1 MNSVLV
7 VGRNSYL
14 AGGLVAAAPRDRLRL
29 AHHGA
34 IDDPDLLDG
43 VGCVV
48 SFAKD
53 PAIASPDYPL
63 ERDPDVRLARRLG
76 DRDADVRFVMVST
89 RKVYAP
95 SALPLAEDAPLGPTD
110 AYGRNKL
117 AVEERLRALLGVERL
132 TVLRV
137 ANVFGDEG
145 RLPGRRT
152 FMAQVLERLRREDR
166 IVFDMSPLTPRD
178 FLPVEAFGRIAA
190 AVALDPPGG
199 VLNVGS
205 GIALAAGRL
214 AHWVLMGYGRG
225 RLVAASGVER
235 DGFVLDVRRLTDR
248 YGTPCSYDDLRRT
261 CIGLGRRLAT
271 ETAT

>member
-1 MNSVLV
+1 VNSVLV
-7 VGRNSYL
+7 LGRNSYL
-14 AGGLVAAAPRDRLRL
+14 AGGLIAAAPRERLRL

-34 IDDPDLLDG
+34 IDDPGLLDG

-53 PAIASPDYPL
+53 PAITSPDYRPDD
-63 ERDPDVRLARRLG
+63 DPDVRLARRLG
-76 DRDADVRFVMVST
+76 DRGDIRFVMVST

-117 AVEERLRALLGVERL
+117 AVEERLRTLLGERRL

-137 ANVFGDEG
+137 ANVFGDE

-152 FMAQVLERLRREDR
+152 FMAQALGRLAREDR

-199 VLNVGS
+199 VLNAGS
-205 GIALAAGRL
+205 GIPLAAGRL
-214 AHWVLMGYGRG
+214 AHWVLLGYGRG

-235 DGFVLDVRRLTDR
+235 DGFVLDVRRLTAR
-248 YGTPCSYDDLRRT
+248 YGPPCSYDDLRRT

>member
-14 AGGLVAAAPRDRLRL
+14 AASFIAAMPRDRLRL
-29 AHHGA
+29 AHHGE

-48 SFAKD
+48 SFARD
-53 PAIASPDYPL
+53 PAIASPDYAPD
-63 ERDPDVRLARRLG
+63 RDSDVRLGERRAG
-76 DRDADVRFVMVST
+76 RDGIAFITMST

-95 SALPLAEDAPLGPTD
+95 SDAPLGEDAPLGPTD

-117 AVEERLRALLGVERL
+117 AVEERLRALLGGERL
-132 TVLRV
+132 SVLRI
-137 ANVFGDEG
+137 ANVFGDE
-145 RLPGRRT
+145 RAAGRRT
-152 FMAQVLERLRREDR
+152 FMAQVLDLLRRGDR

-178 FLPVEAFGRIAA
+178 FLPVEAFGRIVAGI
-190 AVALDPPGG
+190 ALDPPGG

-205 GIALAAGRL
+205 GIPLAAGRL

-225 RLVAASGVER
+225 RLVATSGVER
-235 DGFVLDVRRLTDR
+235 DGFVLDVRRLTAR
-248 YGTPCSYDDLRRT
+248 YGPPCSYDDLRRT
-261 CIGLGRRLAT
+261 CIGLGRGLAT
-271 ETAT
+271 EDAT